1 MYQIYPLGTPGA
13 GGGGFFGG
21 VPAKNEHYFGAAP
34 VLLFF
39 SPVINEYVGA
49 APVLLARCL
58 GYRAG
63 MLLGHKTVAT
73 SHGTRSR

>member
-39 SPVINEYVGA
+39 FGGVPAINEHVGA
-49 APVLLARCL
+49 APVLVARCL
-58 GYRAG
+58 G
-63 MLLGHKTVAT
+63 
-73 SHGTRSR
+73 